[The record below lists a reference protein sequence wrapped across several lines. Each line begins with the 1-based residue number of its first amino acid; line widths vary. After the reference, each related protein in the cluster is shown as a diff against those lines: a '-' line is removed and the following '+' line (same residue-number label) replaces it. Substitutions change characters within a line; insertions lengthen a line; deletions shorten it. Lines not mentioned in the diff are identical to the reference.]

1 MKILDI
7 DSPLMQGL
15 NKMADLMWLNVL
27 TVICCLPV
35 VTVGASLTALNYMA
49 LKIAR
54 DEECYITKGFFKSF
68 KENFKQATAIWLIF
82 LAVIIVLVVDFRI
95 MWAPGAEVNVI
106 IQTLIGVSAIFCLL
120 AFMFVFPLL
129 AKFDNP
135 VLKTIK
141 NAFLISALQFPKT
154 ILMVILY
161 AIPVFLFIYVY
172 LAIPLSLMFG
182 LSVPAWL
189 SAKMYSKFFK
199 KLEDQ
204 ILEKA
209 GLNEEEDEGEPQE
222 DERIFKDEIDPV
234 LANRKNDRDPS

>member
-1 MKILDI
+1 MKIFDV
-7 DSPLMQGL
+7 DSPLMHGL

-27 TVICCLPV
+27 TVLCCLPV

-54 DEECYITKGFFKSF
+54 DEESYITKGFFKSF
-68 KENFKQATAIWLIF
+68 RANFKQATVIWLIF
-82 LAVIIVLVVDFRI
+82 LAVIIVLAVDFRI
-95 MWAPGAEVNVI
+95 MWAPGAEVNMI
-106 IQTLIGVSAIFCLL
+106 IQTLIGVSALLCLF

-135 VLKTIK
+135 VRKTIK
-141 NAFLISALQFPKT
+141 NAFLVSAVQFPKT

-161 AIPVFLFIYVY
+161 VIPVLLFIYVY
-172 LAIPLSLMFG
+172 LAMPLTLMFG

-189 SAKMYSKFFK
+189 SAKMYNKFFR

-204 ILEKA
+204 ILEKE
-209 GLNEEEDEGEPQE
+209 GSKEEQGEPQE

-234 LANRKNDRDPS
+234 LANRKDD

>member
-1 MKILDI
+1 MKLFDM

-15 NKMADLMWLNVL
+15 NKMADLMWLNIL

-54 DEECYITKGFFKSF
+54 DEESYITKGFFKSF
-68 KENFKQATAIWLIF
+68 RENFKQATVIWLIF
-82 LAVIIVLVVDFRI
+82 LTVIIVLAVDFRI
-95 MWAPGAEVNVI
+95 MWGSEAEVNVI
-106 IQTLIGVSAIFCLL
+106 MQTLIGASAIFCLL

-141 NAFLISALQFPKT
+141 NAFLVSAVQFPKT
-154 ILMVILY
+154 ILMIILY
-161 AIPVFLFIYVY
+161 AIPVLLFIYVY

-189 SAKMYSKFFK
+189 SAKMYSKFFR
-199 KLEDQ
+199 KLENQ
-204 ILEKA
+204 ILEKE
-209 GLNEEEDEGEPQE
+209 GLKEEGEPQE
-222 DERIFKDEIDPV
+222 DERIFKDEVDPV
-234 LANRKNDRDPS
+234 LANRKDD

>member
-1 MKILDI
+1 MKLFDM

-15 NKMADLMWLNVL
+15 SKMADLMWLNIL

-68 KENFKQATAIWLIF
+68 RANFKQATAIWLIF
-82 LAVIIVLVVDFRI
+82 LIVIIVLVVDFRI
-95 MWAPGAEVNVI
+95 MWAPGAEVNMI
-106 IQTLIGVSAIFCLL
+106 IQTLIGASALFCLF

-141 NAFLISALQFPKT
+141 NAFLVSAVQFPKT
-154 ILMVILY
+154 ILMIVLY
-161 AIPVFLFIYVY
+161 VIPVLLFIDVY
-172 LAIPLSLMFG
+172 LAIPLTLMFG

-189 SAKMYSKFFK
+189 SAKMYGKFFR

-204 ILEKA
+204 ILEKE
-209 GLNEEEDEGEPQE
+209 GSKEEEGEPQE
-222 DERIFKDEIDPV
+222 DERIFKDEVDPV
-234 LANRKNDRDPS
+234 LANRKND

>member
-1 MKILDI
+1 MKFFDL

-15 NKMADLMWLNVL
+15 SKMADLLWLNVL

-35 VTVGASLTALNYMA
+35 VTAGASLTALNYMA

-54 DEECYITKGFFKSF
+54 NEECYITKGFFKSF
-68 KENFKQATAIWLIF
+68 KQNFKQATVIWLIF
-82 LAVIIVLVVDFRI
+82 LAVFIVLAVDFRI
-95 MWAPGAEVNVI
+95 MWTAETPSN
-106 IQTLIGVSAIFCLL
+106 AIMQVLVAAAALFALF

-129 AKFDNP
+129 ARFDNT

-141 NAFLISALQFPKT
+141 NAFLVSAAQFPKT
-154 ILMVILY
+154 ILMIVLY
-161 AIPVFLFIYVY
+161 AIPIFLFIYVY
-172 LAIPLSLMFG
+172 MAMPLSFLFG

-204 ILEKA
+204 ILEREA
-209 GLNEEEDEGEPQE
+209 PQGQEEAPQE
-222 DERIFKDEIDPV
+222 DERIFKDELDPV
-234 LANRKNDRDPS
+234 LANRKDD